1 MNGPRLALVSRR
13 DPLVPYLFEALEQ
26 QFPIAGRISPEL
38 TQTQRA
44 RVAATTF
51 RPTRGAWGQRYIKS
65 PYGYR
70 LRSGNSQRALTAV
83 PGTYDVVFQVH
94 ALAGRPADPYVLYVD
109 CTHRQSAQQW
119 PRWNPLSGR
128 ALREWYDLEGRLYR
142 GAAHVFSFC
151 TETTHTL
158 AGDYGVDIGRV
169 TTTGAGI
176 NLRSLPDEYESPTM
190 PRLLFVGN
198 DFERKGGR
206 LLLDAFSEVRSR
218 VPGARLTL
226 VGDRP
231 QLEPPPGVD
240 VLGRVDDRARLADIY
255 RSATAFVLPSTF
267 EPYGLVLLE
276 AMAFG
281 LPIVATR
288 TCGIPDIVRD
298 GVDGLLVDVGD
309 RQALVEALVTLL
321 SDPSRASV
329 LGSAGRQRARQE
341 FRWSEVVARM
351 TPGLSMA
358 AETDR
363 CVRPG
368 TEAAG

>member
-1 MNGPRLALVSRR
+1 M
-13 DPLVPYLFEALEQ
+13 PYLFEALEQ
-26 QFPIAGRISPEL
+26 SFPIAGRVSPEL
-38 TQTQRA
+38 TPTQRA
-44 RVAATTF
+44 RVAAATF
-51 RPTRGAWGQRYIKS
+51 RPTRDVWAQRYIKS
-65 PYGYR
+65 PRGHR
-70 LRSGNSQRALTAV
+70 LRSANSQRALNSL
-83 PGTYDVVFQVH
+83 PDSYDLVFQVH
-94 ALAGRPADPYVLYVD
+94 ALAGRPRDPYVLYID
-109 CTHRQSAQQW
+109 CTHLQSAQQW

-128 ALREWYDLEGRLYR
+128 ALREWYDHERRLYQ

-151 TETTHTL
+151 AETTRTL
-158 AGDYGVDIGRV
+158 VREYGVDVGRV

-176 NLRSLPDEYESPTM
+176 NLRSLPSQSEPPQT

-206 LLLDAFSEVRSR
+206 LLLDAFREVRR
-218 VPGARLTL
+218 RIPEARLTL

-231 QLEPPPGVD
+231 QLEPPPGVEM
-240 VLGRVDDRARLADIY
+240 LGRVDDRQRLSQIY
-255 RSATAFVLPSTF
+255 RNASAFALPSIF

-281 LPIVATR
+281 LPVVATR

-298 GVDGLLVDVGD
+298 GVDGLLVDRGD
-309 RQALVEALVTLL
+309 RQALTEALVTVL
-321 SDPSRASV
+321 SDASRAST

-358 AETDR
+358 AGAHRFGDLGMGAT
-363 CVRPG
+363 G
-368 TEAAG
+368 

>member
-1 MNGPRLALVSRR
+1 MNRPRLALVSRG

-26 QFPIAGRISPEL
+26 QFPIAGRFAPEL

-51 RPTRGAWGQRYIKS
+51 RPTRDAWGQRYLKS
-65 PYGYR
+65 PYGHR
-70 LRSGNSQRALTAV
+70 LRSSNSQRGLTAR
-83 PGTYDVVFQVH
+83 PGSYDVVFQVH
-94 ALAGRPADPYVLYVD
+94 ALSGRPADPYVLYVD

-128 ALREWYDLEGRLYR
+128 ALRDWYDLEGRLYR
-142 GAAHVFSFC
+142 GAAQVFSFC
-151 TETTHTL
+151 DETTSTL
-158 AGDYGVDIGRV
+158 IGDYGMAAERV

-176 NLRSLPDEYESPTM
+176 NLDTLPGRHEPPQT

-206 LLLDAFSEVRSR
+206 LLLDAFAEVRRR
-218 VPGARLTL
+218 VPQARLTL

-231 QLEPPPGVD
+231 QLAPPPGVEI
-240 VLGRVDDRARLADIY
+240 LGRVDDRSRLADIY
-255 RSATAFVLPSTF
+255 SSATAFVLPSFF

-276 AMAFG
+276 ALAFG

-298 GVDGLLVDVGD
+298 GIDGLLVDVGD
-309 RQALVEALVTLL
+309 RQALTEALVTVL
-321 SDPSRASV
+321 SDLSYADA
-329 LGSAGRQRARQE
+329 LGSAGRERARGD
-341 FRWSEVVARM
+341 FSWSEVVARM
-351 TPGLSMA
+351 TPGLY
-358 AETDR
+358 R
-363 CVRPG
+363 
-368 TEAAG
+368 AAGIDPAGDLGLEATG